1 MSMDSGSWTLYIFLL
16 LLILGGGYFAAAET
30 AFASVNR
37 IRLQNKVEDGN
48 QKAKTALYI
57 TEHFEEALSSIL
69 VGNNIMHIG
78 TASLATLLAQ
88 RLWGAGAVALTT
100 VVTTVVVFFVSE
112 MLPKTLAGT
121 HSDTLALALAPS
133 LRFLMR
139 LLYPV
144 SIVFTKVSNA
154 ISRLFGSKP
163 TPTVTEEELVDLI
176 DNMESADP
184 ETEAQNQLLQS
195 AMAFDRKT
203 AQQVMTPYDQA
214 EVLDEG
220 LSPRDILQFCNGSR
234 HSRVPVIRKGSTNV
248 IGVLFLRD
256 YIKVWTAN
264 REETR
269 LRPLLRAPMLV
280 PPDVPI
286 DELLRTMSRR
296 KVQLALVG
304 QSLSA
309 PMGLITAEDI
319 LEELV
324 GDFGEA
330 ESL

>member
-37 IRLQNKVEDGN
+37 IRLQNKAEDGN

-88 RLWGAGAVALTT
+88 RLWGAGSVALTT

-121 HSDTLALALAPS
+121 HCDTLALALAPS

-163 TPTVTEEELVDLI
+163 APTVTEEELASIKAFCINPVDSRET
-176 DNMESADP
+176 DMEKP
-184 ETEAQNQLLQS
+184 ETLVTV
-195 AMAFDRKT
+195 FDEPED
-203 AQQVMTPYDQA
+203 VMIF
-214 EVLDEG
+214 EKSNISCE
-220 LSPRDILQFCNGSR
+220 
-234 HSRVPVIRKGSTNV
+234 
-248 IGVLFLRD
+248 
-256 YIKVWTAN
+256 
-264 REETR
+264 
-269 LRPLLRAPMLV
+269 
-280 PPDVPI
+280 
-286 DELLRTMSRR
+286 
-296 KVQLALVG
+296 
-304 QSLSA
+304 
-309 PMGLITAEDI
+309 
-319 LEELV
+319 
-324 GDFGEA
+324 
-330 ESL
+330 

>member
-1 MSMDSGSWTLYIFLL
+1 MSMDSGSWTLYLFLL
-16 LLILGGGYFAAAET
+16 LLILGGAYFAAAET
-30 AFASVNR
+30 AFASANR
-37 IRLQNKVEDGN
+37 VRLQNKAEDGN
-48 QKAKTALYI
+48 EKAKTALYI

-88 RLWGAGAVALTT
+88 RLWGAGAVAMTT
-100 VVTTVVVFFVSE
+100 VVTTIVVFFVSE
-112 MLPKTLAGT
+112 MLPKTLAGS
-121 HSDTLALALAPS
+121 HCDALAPALAPS

-139 LLYPV
+139 VLYPV
-144 SIVFTKVSNA
+144 STVFTKVSHFV
-154 ISRLFGSKP
+154 SSLFGSKP

-176 DNMESADP
+176 GNMESDDP
-184 ETEAQNQLLQS
+184 ESEAQSQLLQS

-203 AQQVMTPYDQA
+203 AAQVMTPYDQT
-214 EVLDEG
+214 EILDED
-220 LSPRDILQFCNGSR
+220 LSPREILAFCKQSR
-234 HSRVPVIRKGSTNV
+234 HSRVPVIRKGGANV

-256 YIKVWTAN
+256 YIKAWMDD
-264 REETR
+264 RDDTR

-280 PPDVPI
+280 SPDAPI
-286 DELLRTMSRR
+286 DELLRTMSQR

-309 PMGLITAEDI
+309 PMGVITAEDI

-330 ESL
+330 EVL

>member
-1 MSMDSGSWTLYIFLL
+1 MDSGSWTLYLLLL

-37 IRLQNKVEDGN
+37 VRLQNKAEDGN
-48 QKAKTALYI
+48 EKAKTALYI

-88 RLWGAGAVALTT
+88 RLWGAGAVAWTT
-100 VVTTVVVFFVSE
+100 VATTIVVFFVSE
-112 MLPKTLAGT
+112 MLPKTLAGS
-121 HSDTLALALAPS
+121 HCDTLAIGLAPS

-139 LLYPV
+139 MLYPV
-144 SIVFTKVSNA
+144 SAVFTKVSHLV
-154 ISRLFGSKP
+154 SRIFGGKP
-163 TPTVTEEELVDLI
+163 APTVTEEELVDLI
-176 DNMESADP
+176 DNMDSGDP
-184 ETEAQNQLLQS
+184 GSEAQSQLLQS
-195 AMAFDRKT
+195 AMAFDQKT
-203 AQQVMTPYDQA
+203 ARQVMVPYDRA
-214 EVLDEG
+214 EVLDEALTPREI
-220 LSPRDILQFCNGSR
+220 LSFCKKSR
-234 HSRVPVIRKGSTNV
+234 HSRVPVIRKGGVNV

-256 YIKVWTAN
+256 YIKAWMEE
-264 REETR
+264 RDETR
-269 LRPLLRAPMLV
+269 LRPLLHSPMLV

-304 QSLSA
+304 QSLAA
-309 PMGLITAEDI
+309 PMGIITAEDI

-330 ESL
+330 ETL

>member
-1 MSMDSGSWTLYIFLL
+1 MDSSSWTLYVFLL

-37 IRLQNKVEDGN
+37 IRLQNKAENGSET
-48 QKAKTALYI
+48 AKTALYI

-88 RLWGAGAVALTT
+88 RLWGAGSVAITT
-100 VVTTVVVFFVSE
+100 VVTTIVVFFVSE
-112 MLPKTLAGT
+112 MLPKTLAGS
-121 HSDTLALALAPS
+121 HADVLAPALAPS

-139 LLYPV
+139 VLFPV
-144 SIVFTKVSNA
+144 SALFTKVSHFV
-154 ISRLFGSKP
+154 SKVFGSKP

-176 DNMESADP
+176 DNMEACDP
-184 ETEAQNQLLQS
+184 EEQAQNQLLQS

-203 AQQVMTPYDQA
+203 AEQVMTPYDRA
-214 EVLDEG
+214 DVLDEG
-220 LSPRDILQFCNGSR
+220 LSPREILTFCKKCR
-234 HSRVPVIRKGSTNV
+234 HSRVPVRRKGGANV

-256 YIKVWTAN
+256 YIKAWMDT
-264 REETR
+264 RDDTR

-304 QSLSA
+304 QNLTA
-309 PMGLITAEDI
+309 PMGIITAEDI

-330 ESL
+330 EPL

>member
-1 MSMDSGSWTLYIFLL
+1 MSMDSGSWALYVFLL
-16 LLILGGGYFAAAET
+16 LLILGGAYFAASET
-30 AFASVNR
+30 AFASANR
-37 IRLQNKVEDGN
+37 VRLQNKADSGN
-48 QKAKTALYI
+48 ERAKTALYI

-88 RLWGAGAVALTT
+88 RLWGAGAVAMTT
-100 VVTTVVVFFVSE
+100 VVTTIVVFFVSE
-112 MLPKTLAGT
+112 MLPKTLAGS
-121 HSDTLALALAPS
+121 HCDKLALILAPS

-139 LLYPV
+139 VLYPI
-144 SIVFTKVSNA
+144 SMVFTRISHAVSK
-154 ISRLFGSKP
+154 LFGSKP

-176 DNMESADP
+176 DNMESDDP
-184 ETEAQNQLLQS
+184 EAEAQNQLLQS

-203 AQQVMTPYDQA
+203 AEQVMTPYDQA
-214 EVLDEG
+214 DVLDEG
-220 LSPRDILQFCNGSR
+220 LSPREILAFCKQSR

-256 YIKVWTAN
+256 YIKAWMDT
-264 REETR
+264 RDETR

-280 PPDVPI
+280 PSDVPI

-304 QSLSA
+304 QSLSS
-309 PMGLITAEDI
+309 PMGIITAEDI

-330 ESL
+330 ETI

>member
-1 MSMDSGSWTLYIFLL
+1 MSMDSSSWTLYVFLL
-16 LLILGGGYFAAAET
+16 LLILGGGYFAASET
-30 AFASVNR
+30 VFASVNR
-37 IRLQNKVEDGN
+37 VRLQNKADDGN
-48 QKAKTALYI
+48 EHAKTALYI

-88 RLWGAGAVALTT
+88 RLWGAGSVAITT
-100 VVTTVVVFFVSE
+100 VVTTIVVFFVSE
-112 MLPKTLAGT
+112 MLPKTLAGS
-121 HSDTLALALAPS
+121 HCDTLALWLAPS

-139 LLYPV
+139 MLYPI
-144 SIVFTKVSNA
+144 SIVFTKVSNV
-154 ISRLFGSKP
+154 ISHLFGSKP

-176 DNMESADP
+176 DNMESDDP
-184 ETEAQNQLLQS
+184 EVEAQNQLLQS
-195 AMAFDRKT
+195 AIAFDRKT

-214 EVLDEG
+214 DTLDEA
-220 LSPRDILQFCNGSR
+220 LPPREIVAFCKSSR
-234 HSRVPVIRKGSTNV
+234 HSRVPVIRKGGTNV

-256 YIKVWTAN
+256 YIKSWMETRDN
-264 REETR
+264 TR

-280 PPDVPI
+280 PPDIPI

-304 QSLSA
+304 HSLSA
-309 PMGLITAEDI
+309 PLGVITAEDI

-330 ESL
+330 ETI

>member
-1 MSMDSGSWTLYIFLL
+1 
-16 LLILGGGYFAAAET
+16 
-30 AFASVNR
+30 
-37 IRLQNKVEDGN
+37 
-48 QKAKTALYI
+48 
-57 TEHFEEALSSIL
+57 
-69 VGNNIMHIG
+69 
-78 TASLATLLAQ
+78 LATLLAQ

-121 HSDTLALALAPS
+121 HCDTLALALAPS

-184 ETEAQNQLLQS
+184 EAEAQNQLLQS

-220 LSPRDILQFCNGSR
+220 LSPRDILQFCKDSR

-286 DELLRTMSRR
+286 DELLRYNHLHHY
-296 KVQLALVG
+296 LAEYH
-304 QSLSA
+304 A
-309 PMGLITAEDI
+309 FHAII
-319 LEELV
+319 R
-324 GDFGEA
+324 
-330 ESL
+330 

>member
-1 MSMDSGSWTLYIFLL
+1 MDSGSWTLYIFLL

-37 IRLQNKVEDGN
+37 VRLQNKADDGN
-48 QKAKTALYI
+48 EKAKTALYI
-57 TEHFEEALSSIL
+57 TEHFEDALSSIL

-88 RLWGAGAVALTT
+88 RLWGAGAIAATT
-100 VVTTVVVFFVSE
+100 VVTTIVVFFVSE

-121 HSDTLALALAPS
+121 HSDTLAMVLAPS

-139 LLYPV
+139 ILYPV
-144 SIVFTKVSNA
+144 SVTFTKVSH
-154 ISRLFGSKP
+154 IVSKLFGSQP

-176 DNMESADP
+176 DNMESDDP
-184 ETEAQNQLLQS
+184 EAEAQTQLVQA

-203 AQQVMTPYDQA
+203 AEQVMTPYDQA
-214 EVLDEG
+214 EILDEG
-220 LSPRDILQFCNGSR
+220 LTPREILAFCKESR
-234 HSRVPVIRKGSTNV
+234 HSRVPVIRKGGTNV

-256 YIKVWTAN
+256 YIKAWMDH
-264 REETR
+264 RDETR

-296 KVQLALVG
+296 KVQLAVVG

-330 ESL
+330 EHI

>member
-1 MSMDSGSWTLYIFLL
+1 MDSGSWTLYIFLL

-37 IRLQNKVEDGN
+37 IRLQNKADDGN
-48 QKAKTALYI
+48 EKAKTALYI
-57 TEHFEEALSSIL
+57 TEHFEDALSSIL

-88 RLWGAGAVALTT
+88 RLWGAGAIAATT
-100 VVTTVVVFFVSE
+100 VVTTIVVFFVSE

-121 HSDTLALALAPS
+121 HADTLALVLAPS

-139 LLYPV
+139 ILYPV
-144 SIVFTKVSNA
+144 SVTFTKVSH
-154 ISRLFGSKP
+154 IVSKLFGSKP
-163 TPTVTEEELVDLI
+163 SPTVTEEELVDLI
-176 DNMESADP
+176 DNMESDDP
-184 ETEAQNQLLQS
+184 ETEAQSQLVQA

-203 AQQVMTPYDQA
+203 AEQVMTPYDRA
-214 EVLDEG
+214 EILDEG
-220 LSPRDILQFCNGSR
+220 LTPREILAFCKESR

-256 YIKVWTAN
+256 YIKSWMDH
-264 REETR
+264 RDETR

-330 ESL
+330 EHI

>member
-1 MSMDSGSWTLYIFLL
+1 MAI
-16 LLILGGGYFAAAET
+16 
-30 AFASVNR
+30 
-37 IRLQNKVEDGN
+37 
-48 QKAKTALYI
+48 
-57 TEHFEEALSSIL
+57 
-69 VGNNIMHIG
+69 
-78 TASLATLLAQ
+78 
-88 RLWGAGAVALTT
+88 TT

-121 HSDTLALALAPS
+121 HSDSLALILAPS

-139 LLYPV
+139 VLYPV
-144 SIVFTKVSNA
+144 SAIFTKVSHLVSK
-154 ISRLFGSKP
+154 ILGSKP

-176 DNMESADP
+176 DNMESDDP
-184 ETEAQNQLLQS
+184 ESEAQSQLVQA

-220 LSPRDILQFCNGSR
+220 LSPRDILNFCKDIR

-248 IGVLFLRD
+248 IGVLFVRD
-256 YIKVWTAN
+256 YIKAWTGT

-280 PPDVPI
+280 SPDAPI

>member
-1 MSMDSGSWTLYIFLL
+1 MSMDSSSWTLYIFLL

-30 AFASVNR
+30 AFASANR
-37 IRLQNKVEDGN
+37 VRLQNKADDGN

-57 TEHFEEALSSIL
+57 TENFEEALSSIL

-88 RLWGAGAVALTT
+88 RLWGAGAVAITT

-121 HSDTLALALAPS
+121 HCDTLALALAPS

-203 AQQVMTPYDQA
+203 AQQIMTPYDQA

-220 LSPRDILQFCNGSR
+220 LSPRDILQFCKDSR

-304 QSLSA
+304 QILSA

>member
-1 MSMDSGSWTLYIFLL
+1 MDSSSWTLYVFLL

-37 IRLQNKVEDGN
+37 IRLQNKAESGSE
-48 QKAKTALYI
+48 KAKTALYI

-78 TASLATLLAQ
+78 TASLAMLLAQ
-88 RLWGAGAVALTT
+88 RLWGAGSVAITT
-100 VVTTVVVFFVSE
+100 VVTTIVVFFVSE
-112 MLPKTLAGT
+112 MLPKTLAGS
-121 HSDTLALALAPS
+121 HADVLAPALAPS

-139 LLYPV
+139 VLFPV
-144 SIVFTKVSNA
+144 SSLFTKVSHFV
-154 ISRLFGSKP
+154 SKVFGSKP

-176 DNMESADP
+176 DNMEACDP
-184 ETEAQNQLLQS
+184 EEQAQNQLLQS

-203 AQQVMTPYDQA
+203 AEQVMTPYDRA
-214 EVLDEG
+214 DVLDEG
-220 LSPRDILQFCNGSR
+220 LSPREILTFCKKCH
-234 HSRVPVIRKGSTNV
+234 HSRVPVRRKGGANV

-256 YIKVWTAN
+256 YIKAWMDT
-264 REETR
+264 RDDTR

-304 QSLSA
+304 QNLTA
-309 PMGLITAEDI
+309 PMGIITAEDI

-330 ESL
+330 EPL